1 MEYTWKLTKLK
12 RANISTA
19 ENVIVQTYWELTGT
33 DEDGDTGVFSGATPF
48 DVNNI
53 DPDSLTP
60 YAELTE
66 QDVLSWIQAVVVGG
80 YKEHV
85 EGQIIRQIQAKKS
98 VLAEDSETDFPWA
111 PSEE

>member
-12 RANISTA
+12 RANTSTA
-19 ENVIVQTYWELTGT
+19 ENVVVQTYWELTGT

-48 DVNNI
+48 DINTV

-66 QDVLSWIQAVVVGG
+66 QDVLSWVQAVVVGG

-85 EGQIIRQIQAKKS
+85 EGQILKQIQAKKS
-98 VLAEDSETDFPWA
+98 VVAEDSEKDFPWA
-111 PSEE
+111 PPEE